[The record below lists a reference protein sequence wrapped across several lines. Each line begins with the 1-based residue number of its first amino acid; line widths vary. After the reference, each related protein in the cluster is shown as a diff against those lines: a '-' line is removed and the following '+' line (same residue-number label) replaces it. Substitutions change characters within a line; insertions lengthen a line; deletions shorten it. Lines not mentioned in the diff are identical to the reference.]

1 MTDVTV
7 GIDIGTTSVKAV
19 AADASGRILDRV
31 RVPHPVIVPSPD
43 RLEHDADRAWR
54 RGPRRALARL
64 LATGPRAVAVS
75 TMVPSLTAVDP
86 RGRPLTPGLLYGDGR
101 GRHDPADG
109 TDPTAGEVVGFLR
122 WTVSQAPD
130 AAGYWPAPAVANYA
144 LGRVAAVDFSTAF
157 TSAPL
162 FGSDGWDAK
171 LCAQCG
177 TTPAHLP
184 DVQMMGSPLGRVT
197 GTEIVL
203 GAGGVDA
210 MCEALV
216 ADADRPG
223 DVLVN
228 CGTTLIVWAKAG
240 EERIAPGIYTTATMT
255 PGVWSMGGPSNA
267 GGLFLGW
274 ASELL
279 GKVRPDDRVHPDDV
293 PVWSPYIRGER
304 SPFNDP
310 NRRAVLHGLAL
321 THGPAAVQRAA
332 WEASGFVVRHLLDL
346 AGVPVHRI
354 VATGGGTRV
363 PGWMQAMADCTGLPV
378 HVAAVPEG
386 AALGAAWLARMA
398 AGLES
403 GFDGASRWATTDRVV
418 DPDPAWREGIER
430 RYLVFRA
437 LAGAEGAG
445 SYPDIGVT

>member
-1 MTDVTV
+1 
-7 GIDIGTTSVKAV
+7 
-19 AADASGRILDRV
+19 
-31 RVPHPVIVPSPD
+31 
-43 RLEHDADRAWR
+43 
-54 RGPRRALARL
+54 
-64 LATGPRAVAVS
+64 
-75 TMVPSLTAVDP
+75 
-86 RGRPLTPGLLYGDGR
+86 
-101 GRHDPADG
+101 
-109 TDPTAGEVVGFLR
+109 
-122 WTVSQAPD
+122 
-130 AAGYWPAPAVANYA
+130 
-144 LGRVAAVDFSTAF
+144 
-157 TSAPL
+157 
-162 FGSDGWDAK
+162 
-171 LCAQCG
+171 
-177 TTPAHLP
+177 
-184 DVQMMGSPLGRVT
+184 MMGSPLGRVT

-216 ADADRPG
+216 ADADQPG

-228 CGTTLIVWAKAG
+228 CGTTLIVWAKGG
-240 EERIAPGIYTTATMT
+240 EERQAPGIYTTATMT

-274 ASELL
+274 AAKLV
-279 GKVRPDDRVHPDDV
+279 GPVRPDDEAHPEDV

-310 NRRAVLHGLAL
+310 DRRAVLHGLGL

-378 HVAAVPEG
+378 HVSAVPEG

-403 GFDGASRWATTDRVV
+403 GFDGAAGWAATDRVV
-418 DPDPAWREGIER
+418 DPDPAWVVPVQER
-430 RYLVFRA
+430 YHRFLE
-437 LAGAEGAG
+437 LA
-445 SYPDIGVT
+445 SLR